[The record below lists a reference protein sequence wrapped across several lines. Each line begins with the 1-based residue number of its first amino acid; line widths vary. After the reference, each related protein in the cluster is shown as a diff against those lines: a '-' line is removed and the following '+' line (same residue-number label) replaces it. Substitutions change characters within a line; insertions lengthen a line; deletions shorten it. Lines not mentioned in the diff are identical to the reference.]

1 MKTDTN
7 YIFGFKA
14 VFCNGAQVCS
24 RLDMER
30 RIGRKLYAICYS
42 HSINLYE
49 SGVQWIENNISK
61 CSPTRNIFWKID
73 DSTENDLPYA
83 IAFFE
88 NFIDK
93 PGIPSDTN
101 RALIFFVGYSRA
113 LYETYTIVN
122 EPLPLYHWFFIE
134 HWLGREY

>member
-14 VFCNGAQVCS
+14 VFCNGAQACS

-30 RIGRKLYAICYS
+30 RIGRKLYKICYT

-49 SGVQWIENNISK
+49 SSVQWIENNISK

-73 DSTENDLPYA
+73 DSNTNNLPYA

-93 PGIPSDTN
+93 PGIPSDVN

-113 LYETYTIVN
+113 LYETYIVVN